1 MIDPNEN
8 EQAALQHAALVGG
21 EYVESLG
28 RTDLA
33 LWSASEWQT
42 LVDVAVTAF
51 LERLRQIE
59 PIPF

>member
-1 MIDPNEN
+1 MIDPNEY

-21 EYVESLG
+21 EYAESLG

-33 LWSASEWQT
+33 QWSQQEWQT
-42 LVDVAVTAF
+42 LIEVAVTAF
-51 LERLRQIE
+51 IERLRQIE